1 MVDRW
6 DTLGGVET
14 AALDYPS
21 TMVTSPTGE
30 TTIPAALRRY
40 RPKLARASEIK
51 GLRRLPELT
60 VVWTNEIDALLSH
73 RTFLR
78 RLAERLTATPEPSK
92 IVFLFQTK
100 RRKAS
105 ARDPAQKLIELFRY
119 FSRPLDLEVAHGI
132 QAGEDAFDEAVAKI
146 VATRQLTPDRP
157 ERADHLG
164 ELKKII
170 EATSDLRAKSG
181 KLSASLVATVF
192 GLSVAELAALVGR
205 TRQTA
210 SKTPDAD
217 SLQPLLQPFERVARV
232 RAVLSQGGFRKWL
245 HLANDEL
252 DGLTPLEA
260 IRQGK
265 VAVVADLVEDSLTGN
280 PS

>member
-1 MVDRW
+1 M
-6 DTLGGVET
+6 ET
-14 AALDYPS
+14 TALEYPS
-21 TMVTSPTGE
+21 TIVTTPTGE
-30 TTIPAALRRY
+30 TTVPAPLRRY
-40 RPKLARASEIK
+40 RPRLARASEIK

-60 VVWTNEIDALLSH
+60 VVWTKEIDALLSH

-78 RLAERLTATPEPSK
+78 TLAERLTATPEPSK

-100 RRKAS
+100 SRKAS
-105 ARDPAQKLIELFRY
+105 ERDNALKLIELFGY
-119 FSRPLDLEVAHGI
+119 FTRPFDLEVAQGI
-132 QAGEDAFDEAVAKI
+132 QAGEDAFNEAVAKI
-146 VATRQLTPDRP
+146 VATRHLSAEKT
-157 ERADHLG
+157 ERTDHLG
-164 ELKKII
+164 ELKKVI

-181 KLSASLVATVF
+181 KLSANNVASVF

-232 RAVLSQGGFRKWL
+232 RAVLSQNDFRKWL

-252 DGLTPLEA
+252 DGRTPFDV
-260 IRQGK
+260 IRDGK
-265 VAVVADLVEDSLTGN
+265 VALVADLVEDMLTGS